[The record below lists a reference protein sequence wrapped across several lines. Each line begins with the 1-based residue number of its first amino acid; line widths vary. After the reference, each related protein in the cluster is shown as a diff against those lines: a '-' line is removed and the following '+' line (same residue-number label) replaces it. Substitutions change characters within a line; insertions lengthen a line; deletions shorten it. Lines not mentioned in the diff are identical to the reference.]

1 MTEEQRDGGTGR
13 REAREEGTELTEGRR
28 DGGTEGRRVGGSE
41 GPREGGTR
49 RRDGGTEGN
58 STTRVEQV

>member
-41 GPREGGTR
+41 GGRHEKEG
-49 RRDGGTEGN
+49 RRDGGKLNN
-58 STTRVEQV
+58 SC

>member
-13 REAREEGTELTEGRR
+13 RKAREEGTELTEGRR

-41 GPREGGTR
+41 GGRHKKEGW
-49 RRDGGTEGN
+49 RDGGKLNN
-58 STTRVEQV
+58 SC

>member
-41 GPREGGTR
+41 GGRHKKEG
-49 RRDGGTEGN
+49 RRDGGKLNN
-58 STTRVEQV
+58 SC